1 MVQWPSSPK
10 PTNNPSNSTKRHR
23 SLSCCSCHCLYKRRI
38 ESRAGTT
45 ARLSYFSDYLTF
57 IERDQ
62 VAPEIPDD
70 DGVIFTF
77 HEPAFVAFTV
87 QVNLVPASLQELDFV
102 MEPKVAAAL

>member
-1 MVQWPSSPK
+1 M
-10 PTNNPSNSTKRHR
+10 
-23 SLSCCSCHCLYKRRI
+23 
-38 ESRAGTT
+38 
-45 ARLSYFSDYLTF
+45 
-57 IERDQ
+57 
-62 VAPEIPDD
+62 PDD